1 MNICGAFKTE
11 TRRGRKKDLTTW
23 THEWSGVNLTLK
35 FTTSTNGTRG
45 MGLPDKKYLYKRWLT
60 LCILFVK
67 NSDLHDVLRSN
78 RKTGLFTGTK
88 FLVIARAVLDKGN
101 I

>member
-23 THEWSGVNLTLK
+23 THEWSGVNLALK

-45 MGLPDKKYLYKRWLT
+45 MGLPDKKYLYKR
-60 LCILFVK
+60 
-67 NSDLHDVLRSN
+67 
-78 RKTGLFTGTK
+78 
-88 FLVIARAVLDKGN
+88 
-101 I
+101 